1 MMPHKLPAGRVW
13 IPLLLAGLLTAC
25 ASTSRVSP
33 DSAPPLAPIA
43 RQEPPPG
50 ICLPTCSAGW
60 RRLVESLLQ
69 KPTGLEPPELPA
81 SAPMTH

>member
-1 MMPHKLPAGRVW
+1 MMLHNLPVVRVW

-33 DSAPPLAPIA
+33 DSAPPLPPIA
-43 RQEPPPG
+43 RQEPPPE

-60 RRLVESLLQ
+60 RRLVESLLP
-69 KPTGLEPPELPA
+69 KPTGLEQPERPA

>member
-33 DSAPPLAPIA
+33 DSAPRWP
-43 RQEPPPG
+43 R
-50 ICLPTCSAGW
+50 
-60 RRLVESLLQ
+60 
-69 KPTGLEPPELPA
+69 
-81 SAPMTH
+81 